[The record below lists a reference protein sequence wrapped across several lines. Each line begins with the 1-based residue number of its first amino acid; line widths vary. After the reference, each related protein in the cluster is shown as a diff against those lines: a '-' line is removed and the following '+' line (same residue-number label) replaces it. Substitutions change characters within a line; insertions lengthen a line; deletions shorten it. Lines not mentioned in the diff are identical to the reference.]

1 LDKLIAFVESF
12 DVSEIVDAT
21 PVKEIKRIVV
31 TGATGFVGR
40 HFVADLLKCSSVSIE
55 TIYCPVRASDDDTAL
70 QRLVEAMEEA
80 GTWNDSHYPRL
91 CVFKGDL
98 QDEYL
103 GTSSDLY
110 EEMVHSVDAVYHF
123 ASNLN
128 LAATFEEMRKS
139 NCISMRSVLRLCL
152 SAQRKHLFLAST
164 CAIFPQYFC
173 QFGNEMA
180 DKQIRRDAMPEIPLM
195 KKIFPLAIGGY
206 GWSKLINELAA
217 YKATQ
222 SKGLPLAV
230 FRLPVM
236 FTNSK
241 TGYSVYADPMVRLFF
256 ASLQMRLVPGK
267 ERPFV
272 MEDSA
277 LSNEM
282 MLRISLNPNR
292 KNTIYHCSSPSD
304 AFLTEASMVDMLGF
318 PCQIT
323 SYSNFKSQCLKLGE
337 SSPVNAYWMLL
348 DHFAPY
354 WINYKNAALEFPI
367 DISTVAE
374 DCHPLPSKANSIK
387 VVCGSLEWAFR
398 QESPPF
404 DVSLLYASTDLE
416 SILAPAKK
424 LCSMYNMDF
433 GSVVKPFVIEG
444 LQRICQELHSP
455 KSMLPEVALYLTSR
469 IETRVHLQ
477 RLLEMHP
484 EIKEERID
492 SPLFV
497 LGLNRTGTTLLH
509 RMLEASGRFEAPHIE
524 DQVALPKAEQL
535 AEPDLDFTRNRLDF
549 LRSILEGYVSS
560 ADGIHDI
567 EMSVAEEDMCAH

>member
-1 LDKLIAFVESF
+1 MMNAETDANASAEEEDEDIWFQPLVEERSLFEPTLQEYFTRSPPRLLKHLTNQSMKPVSKLANDLVDSDYNSVSVPLKNLGAIDGKLPKPCQDTLDELIAFVESF

-292 KNTIYHCSSPSD
+292 KNTIYHCSSPS
-304 AFLTEASMVDMLGF
+304 
-318 PCQIT
+318 
-323 SYSNFKSQCLKLGE
+323 
-337 SSPVNAYWMLL
+337 
-348 DHFAPY
+348 
-354 WINYKNAALEFPI
+354 
-367 DISTVAE
+367 
-374 DCHPLPSKANSIK
+374 
-387 VVCGSLEWAFR
+387 
-398 QESPPF
+398 
-404 DVSLLYASTDLE
+404 
-416 SILAPAKK
+416 
-424 LCSMYNMDF
+424 
-433 GSVVKPFVIEG
+433 
-444 LQRICQELHSP
+444 
-455 KSMLPEVALYLTSR
+455 
-469 IETRVHLQ
+469 TR
-477 RLLEMHP
+477 
-484 EIKEERID
+484 
-492 SPLFV
+492 F
-497 LGLNRTGTTLLH
+497 
-509 RMLEASGRFEAPHIE
+509 
-524 DQVALPKAEQL
+524 
-535 AEPDLDFTRNRLDF
+535 
-549 LRSILEGYVSS
+549 
-560 ADGIHDI
+560 
-567 EMSVAEEDMCAH
+567 